1 MGIRD
6 MLRHP
11 FIAKYAK
18 CTKVSEQSL
27 AEFRKILSSWW
38 YILFYITIIDCNHLS
53 NPKHCRSLILGIIE
67 RGNLVALARFSK
79 VFSFILGLLWVIIFS
94 ILVWTILELELSLL
108 GISLVFITNHHFRMH
123 QWYLSSIRTYWY
135 ERSLCI
141 LIGFYIYF

>member
-38 YILFYITIIDCNHLS
+38 YILFYITFIDCNHLS
-53 NPKHCRSLILGIIE
+53 NPKHCRNLIWGIMGI
-67 RGNLVALARFSK
+67 GNSIVLFRLFS
-79 VFSFILGLLWVIIFS
+79 VFSFILGLLWVITFS
-94 ILVWTILELELSLL
+94 ILVLVIVDLELLSLL
-108 GISLVFITNHHFRMH
+108 VISQECITNLHYRKH
-123 QWYLSSIRTYWY
+123 QWYLFSIKTYWY
-135 ERSLCI
+135 ERN
-141 LIGFYIYF
+141 